1 MWVLEREDALRYE
14 ASTRETKLFK
24 SMVLHEGRKSGVH
37 YDWSWKQ
44 NVQQQQQK
52 GIHLRKFAQCMLRV
66 ASLG

>member
-44 NVQQQQQK
+44 NV
-52 GIHLRKFAQCMLRV
+52 
-66 ASLG
+66 